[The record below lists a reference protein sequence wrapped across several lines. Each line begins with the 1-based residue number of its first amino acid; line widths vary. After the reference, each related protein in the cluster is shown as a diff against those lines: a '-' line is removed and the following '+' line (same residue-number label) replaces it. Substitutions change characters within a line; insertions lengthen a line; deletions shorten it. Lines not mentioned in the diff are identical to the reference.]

1 MQHQDRTQLIS
12 EINGVVKDL
21 YGASVPSEQGA
32 SAEQGDSAQAW
43 REDELARRL
52 NRLLDAFL
60 LESQPR
66 VEAYAT
72 VLIADI
78 RGFTAL
84 MASMPMETMITV
96 LQRWF
101 STMTEI
107 IERFGGVVDK
117 FVGDAVMALFGLP
130 EPRGDDSA
138 RALACAAEMQHAM
151 LALNQENHAEG
162 MPRIY
167 AGIAVN
173 TGDLVA
179 GSFGAPTHS
188 EYTVIGDVVNLASR
202 MESFALRGQVL
213 ISETSRIAA
222 ADLIEVG
229 AVNEVRF
236 KGIPYP
242 VRLYDLQAVLKPNR
256 VEVPKVEVRRAPRI
270 PVKMTA
276 TFRQIEANQIRPGQ
290 IPGLIRNL
298 GYYGLSADLPL
309 GLPDASDVVINLAP
323 QHGAQP
329 VGDVYARVL
338 RSVARGGRFRTSL
351 ELTSMETPAHQ
362 RLKELIDESLWR
374 H

>member
-12 EINGVVKDL
+12 AITEVVEDL
-21 YGASVPSEQGA
+21 YGASGSPPADGQLVETT
-32 SAEQGDSAQAW
+32 

-52 NRLLDAFL
+52 NPLLDAFL

-84 MASMPMETMITV
+84 MASIPLESMIAV

-101 STMTEI
+101 VAMTEI

-138 RALACAAEMQHAM
+138 RALACAVEMQRAM
-151 LALNQENHAEG
+151 LELNRAYHAQG

-173 TGDLVA
+173 TGELVA

-202 MESFALRGQVL
+202 MESFAMRGQVL
-213 ISETSRIAA
+213 ISESSRTAA
-222 ADLIEVG
+222 EDLIEVG

-236 KGIPYP
+236 KGIPNP
-242 VRLYDLQAVLKPNR
+242 VRLYELQAVLGPDR
-256 VEVPKVEVRRAPRI
+256 LEVPRVEVRRAPRI
-270 PVKMTA
+270 PVKMNA
-276 TFRQIEANQIRPGQ
+276 TFRQIHENRIRPGQ
-290 IPGLIRNL
+290 IPGLINDL

-309 GLPDASDVVINLAP
+309 GLPRAADVVINLTP
-323 QHGAQP
+323 QQGGAS

-338 RSVARGGRFRTSL
+338 RSVPRAGRFRTSL